1 MNNDVLKAIERRS
14 ELLRRLLAYSSC
26 MGYYWHRSRNVAG
39 GLHISKMN
47 LDPRKG
53 WSGMIITLSDLLTG
67 IRERKAALGIIDTP
81 ERTDAMRNS
90 GSRRTAR
97 KRAMLARIE
106 ERSRDAGVV

>member
-1 MNNDVLKAIERRS
+1 
-14 ELLRRLLAYSSC
+14 
-26 MGYYWHRSRNVAG
+26 MGYYRHRRRNVAG
-39 GLHISKMN
+39 GLNISKMDR
-47 LDPRKG
+47 DPRKG
-53 WSGMIITLSDLLTG
+53 WSGMIITLSDLLAG

>member
-1 MNNDVLKAIERRS
+1 
-14 ELLRRLLAYSSC
+14 
-26 MGYYWHRSRNVAG
+26 MGYYRYRSRDVAG
-39 GLHISKMN
+39 GLHISKMDR
-47 LDPRKG
+47 DPRKG
-53 WSGMIITLSDLLTG
+53 WSGMIITLSDLLAG

>member
-1 MNNDVLKAIERRS
+1 
-14 ELLRRLLAYSSC
+14 
-26 MGYYWHRSRNVAG
+26 
-39 GLHISKMN
+39 
-47 LDPRKG
+47 
-53 WSGMIITLSDLLTG
+53 MIITLSDLLTG

-106 ERSRDAGVV
+106 ERSVVSRVVV